1 MGDIRPNKMAA
12 VLLAFGLLVACK
24 GKYAD
29 MSFEEIQAMARKLPL
44 AERYDFYLEVRGNSR
59 LPPND
64 QVKYDIVA
72 LGDPAW
78 RYTIGR
84 AMRNSGELSRALPV
98 LSAFGR
104 SCTKAEYRRLRDAVK
119 RLTYDGTDDQRYMF
133 SSVDTACGLTSP
145 QRGPQKYEPLNA
157 ALDLQ
162 P

>member
-1 MGDIRPNKMAA
+1 MAA

-44 AERYDFYLEVRGNSR
+44 AERYDFYIEVLGNSR
-59 LPPND
+59 LPPNE

-78 RYTIGR
+78 RYTISR
-84 AMRNSGELSRALPV
+84 AMRNSSELEDALPV
-98 LSAFGR
+98 LDAFGR

-133 SSVDTACGLTSP
+133 SSVDNACGITSP
-145 QRGPQKYEPLNA
+145 RRGPEKYETVA
-157 ALDLQ
+157 DALDLQ